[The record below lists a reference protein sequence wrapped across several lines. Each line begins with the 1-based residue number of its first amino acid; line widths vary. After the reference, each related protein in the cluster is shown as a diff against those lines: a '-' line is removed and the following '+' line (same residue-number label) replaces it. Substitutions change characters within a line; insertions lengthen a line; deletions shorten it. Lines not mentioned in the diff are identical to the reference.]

1 MSGRAEARPSSA
13 PDEAAGPSEAALLE
27 AIAAGEKW
35 AADALYDLLYP
46 SVAASLQRVL
56 QRPESDYEDLVQTTF
71 ERIVRLLFERRG
83 ADVLNL
89 RAWASG
95 VATHVALDA
104 LRSRVRERKLFDQS
118 SSSSG
123 AVLAVAGS
131 ASLERHLEA
140 RHQLGLVQDVLARM
154 SPDLAEALVLH
165 DLNGHELSE
174 VATLMN
180 TSLAATQSRVFR
192 ARKELLRR
200 VEKRQKRGAE

>member
-1 MSGRAEARPSSA
+1 MSGRAEARPPSA
-13 PDEAAGPSEAALLE
+13 PAGEAPSEAALLE
-27 AIAAGEKW
+27 AIAAGQKW
-35 AADALYDLLYP
+35 AADALYDQLYP

-56 QRPESDYEDLVQTTF
+56 QRPEPDYEDLVQTTF

-83 ADVLNL
+83 AEVLSL

-95 VATHVALDA
+95 VAAHVALDA

-131 ASLERHLEA
+131 SSLERHLEA
-140 RHQLGLVQDVLARM
+140 RHQLALVQDVLGRM

-174 VATLMN
+174 VAALTN

-192 ARKELLRR
+192 ARQELLRR
-200 VEKRQKRGAE
+200 VEKRQKRGSE